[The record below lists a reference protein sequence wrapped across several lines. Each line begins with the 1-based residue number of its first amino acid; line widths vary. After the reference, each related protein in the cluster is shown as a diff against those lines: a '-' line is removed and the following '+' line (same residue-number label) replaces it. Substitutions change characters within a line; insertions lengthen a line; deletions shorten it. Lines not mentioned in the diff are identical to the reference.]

1 MKRTILYIILF
12 AVAMVACTDDDSFS
26 NSPNRRLTFSTDT
39 VRLDTVFSRVP
50 TSTRTF
56 WVYNHSG
63 SGLRLANVRLK
74 GGNQSGYRVNVDGV
88 NLGAASGYQTSDLE
102 VRNKDSIRVFVEL
115 TSAMNGKDTPQK
127 VEDLLVFTLESG
139 VEQSVCLS
147 ALSWDADVIR
157 SLTLQRDTVLS
168 KGKPTIVYGGIT
180 VPTGTTLTIN
190 PGVTLYFHADAGLQV
205 DGTLIIKGTAE
216 ENVVLRGDRL
226 DRMFDYLPYDGV
238 SGQWKGIHIGA
249 DSYDN
254 LIDYADI
261 HSTMDGVVCD
271 SSDVERQKLTMTA
284 SIVHNCNGEGVWLRS
299 VKAQLDNCQL
309 TNTYGNCLRV
319 EGGNVAVNNST
330 LAQFYP
336 FDANRGAA
344 LAFANHDDKYDLPLT
359 FSMQNSIVTGYAN
372 DVLEGSVKDST
383 IAFDYHFDHCIL
395 RTPKDSTDERLTNI
409 VFEDVK
415 DTARYGERIFRKVD
429 ADLQRYDFRLS
440 KSSVAVGQAN
450 PETALPI
457 DRNGARRG
465 EEPDLG
471 CYQHEE

>member
-1 MKRTILYIILF
+1 MKRTFLYLILF
-12 AVAMVACTDDDSFS
+12 AVAMVACTDDDTFS

-63 SGLRLANVRLK
+63 SGLRLTNVRLK

-88 NLGAASGYQTSDLE
+88 SLGATSGYQTSDLE
-102 VRNKDSIRVFVEL
+102 VRKGDSIRVFVEL
-115 TSAMNGKDTPQK
+115 TSALNGKDTPQK
-127 VEDLLVFTLESG
+127 VEDQLVFTLESG

-147 ALSWDADVIR
+147 ALSWDANVIR

-205 DGTLIIKGTAE
+205 DGTLLVKGTPE

-238 SGQWKGIHIGA
+238 SGQWQGIRIGA
-249 DSYDN
+249 DSYGN
-254 LIDYADI
+254 SIEYADI
-261 HSTMDGVVCD
+261 HSTMEGIVCD
-271 SSDVERQKLTMTA
+271 SSDVERQKLVMTG
-284 SIVHNCNGEGVWLRS
+284 SIVHNCNGDGVRLRS
-299 VKAQLDNCQL
+299 VWAQLDNCQL
-309 TNTYGNCLRV
+309 TNSLGNCLNV
-319 EGGNVAVNNST
+319 CGGNVTVNNST

-336 FDANRGAA
+336 FDADRGAA
-344 LAFANHDDKYDLPLT
+344 LAFANHDDTYDLPLT
-359 FSMQNSIVTGYAN
+359 FTMQNSIVTGYAN
-372 DVLEGSVKDST
+372 DVLEGSVRDT
-383 IAFDYHFDHCIL
+383 TVAFDYHFDHCIL

-409 VFEDVK
+409 DFEDVK
-415 DTARYGERIFRKVD
+415 DTARYGERIFRQVD

-440 KSSVAVGQAN
+440 KQSVAIGQAN
-450 PETALPI
+450 PDTALPA
-457 DRNGARRG
+457 DRKGVRRG